1 MQGHYFQRIGI
12 ILISFTFLSPS
23 WYVGIVTFAFVVC
36 AIGNGLV
43 ATPGLTIVFNMPEE
57 KVSFA
62 TGLYKMGATLGG
74 AFGIALNTTVFTVCQ
89 QFYSVEMSQ

>member
-1 MQGHYFQRIGI
+1 
-12 ILISFTFLSPS
+12 
-23 WYVGIVTFAFVVC
+23 
-36 AIGNGLV
+36 
-43 ATPGLTIVFNMPEE
+43 MPEE

-89 QFYSVEMSQ
+89 QFYSVEMSMISFLVGAIIMILGLISIYSDS

>member
-1 MQGHYFQRIGI
+1 
-12 ILISFTFLSPS
+12 
-23 WYVGIVTFAFVVC
+23 
-36 AIGNGLV
+36 
-43 ATPGLTIVFNMPEE
+43 MPEE

-89 QFYSVEMSQ
+89 QFYSVEMSAMISFLVRAIIMILGLISAFILIPKMLKHNKNKRGFLISHACLFIYN

>member
-1 MQGHYFQRIGI
+1 
-12 ILISFTFLSPS
+12 
-23 WYVGIVTFAFVVC
+23 
-36 AIGNGLV
+36 
-43 ATPGLTIVFNMPEE
+43 MPEE

-89 QFYSVEMSQ
+89 QFYSVEMSAMISFLVGAIIMILGLISAFILIPKMLKHNKTSVAF